1 MLTFANQPVGQLID
15 QASIT
20 VTHSLAAMT
29 HPLFTKHEATLNQAL
44 AAIATRGYWS
54 PFPEMPSPKVYGET
68 ANSDGEAAFKAHLN
82 RTFDLNQPTT
92 GETVGNER
100 SPFGLTLGIRYPRAD
115 VDALLAASA
124 AAQSQWRAAGPDA
137 WAGVSLEILTRL
149 NKASFEIGYSVMHTT
164 GQAFMMAFQAGGPHA
179 QDRALEAVAYAWD
192 ELRRIPADAY
202 WEKPQGKNPPLAMHK
217 RFTVVPRGTGLVLG
231 CCTFPTWN
239 GYPGMFADLATGNT
253 VIVKPHPGAIL
264 PLAITVRIAREVLRE
279 AGFDP
284 NVVTLLAT
292 DANDGPLVQDL
303 ALRPEIKLID
313 FTGSTQ
319 NGNWLER
326 HAHQAQVYT
335 EKAGVNQIVIDSVD
349 NLKAVA
355 GNIAFSLALY
365 SGQMCTAPQNIYVP
379 RDGIRTSE
387 GQISFDD
394 VAKTL
399 AAAVEKLVSDPAR
412 AVELTGAIQND
423 GVMARIADARQLG
436 EVLTDS
442 QSLAHPAFPDAH
454 VRSPLMLKMDV
465 RTDAAKF
472 TQEWFGPISFVIA
485 TDSTAQ
491 SLDLAG
497 SIAAEHGALTFSVYS
512 TDDAVVDA
520 AYDAAIRG
528 GVALSINLTGSVF
541 VNQTAAY
548 SDFHGTGANPAANSA
563 LSDAAYVANRFRV
576 VQSRVHVAPKAAPAT
591 AGQTA

>member
-1 MLTFANQPVGQLID
+1 
-15 QASIT
+15 
-20 VTHSLAAMT
+20 MT

-68 ANSDGEAAFKAHLN
+68 ASSDGEAAFKAHLN
-82 RTFDLNQPTT
+82 RTFDLDQPTT
-92 GETVGNER
+92 GETIGNER
-100 SPFGLTLGIRYPRAD
+100 SPFGLALGIRYPKAN

-192 ELRRIPADAY
+192 QIRQIPTDAY

-264 PLAITVRIAREVLRE
+264 PLAITVRIARDVLRE

-292 DANDGPLVQDL
+292 EANDGPLVQDL

-326 HAHQAQVYT
+326 NAHQAQVYT
-335 EKAGVNQIVIDSVD
+335 EKSGVNQIVIDSVD

-355 GNIAFSLALY
+355 SNIAFSLALY

-379 RDGIRTSE
+379 RDGIRTSD
-387 GQISFDD
+387 GQMSFDD

-399 AAAVEKLVSDPAR
+399 AAAVEKLIGDPAR

-436 EVLTDS
+436 EVLVDS

-454 VRSPLMLKMDV
+454 VRSPLMLKLDV
-465 RTDAAKF
+465 RTDTAKF

-512 TDDAVVDA
+512 TDDAVVGA

-528 GVALSINLTGSVF
+528 GVALSINLTGGVF

-576 VQSRVHVAPKAAPAT
+576 VQSRVHVAPKTAPPT